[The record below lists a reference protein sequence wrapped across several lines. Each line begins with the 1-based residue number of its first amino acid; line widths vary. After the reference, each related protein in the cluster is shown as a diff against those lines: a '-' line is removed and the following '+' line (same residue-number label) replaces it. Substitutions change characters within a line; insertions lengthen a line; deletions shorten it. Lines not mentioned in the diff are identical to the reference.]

1 MEDPKNQTDNSA
13 SPVDTTPKVTGV
25 GGIFF
30 FQTIRR
36 KRENGMPKI

>member
-1 MEDPKNQTDNSA
+1 MEEQKNQTDNSNL
-13 SPVDTTPKVTGV
+13 PVDTTPKVMGI

-36 KRENGMPKI
+36 KRKNGM